1 MFCKEIGQIWSNLP
15 RPKVN
20 VLQKSVD
27 ALQKGL
33 REMDGEVVH
42 LRSQNDMIK
51 LQVNVNE
58 DWESKSVSLLRMYM
72 R

>member
-1 MFCKEIGQIWSNLP
+1 
-15 RPKVN
+15 VN

-33 REMDGEVVH
+33 REMEGEVVH